1 MIMNFFDRLP
11 LLVKTGFGLGLAS
24 LFFLLAILGYE
35 PSDDVHDKAITQQLS
50 QGRQWVVEQQKALE
64 EQQQLLQRHAQVV
77 ATLKE
82 ELGRLRHSAPTANVS
97 STQETVI
104 RTAESN
110 FKALLDLQQ
119 ALADALSLDSG
130 TLSQPDQAKHFMASH
145 DRLAT
150 SVLALL
156 QKIPGKETDLWR
168 KSAKELEHTAR
179 ERNATL
185 ERLLKEKAA
194 FATRSKNSPPP
205 EYPTVSTPVES
216 PRNPLLNRAL
226 ADFEQAMARYDRD
239 KIRWLVVELRRTEKE
254 YRLHW
259 KSRFHDYFYLL
270 WKKLELAISDA
281 GEAAQEI
288 KTASLPYRD
297 AFTQFIAENR
307 AKRVAKERTINR
319 LNATAEKLEEMISQ
333 RRVEEIGLLFA
344 QLKGAVFSGDDKA
357 FKVVM
362 KDLRVKIDQSA
373 LPTAEKERLQGA
385 YEKLAASLNTLP
397 SPAQTSG
404 GPSPKQP
411 TPEDQAA
418 DPVEKTVQTLSH
430 LAQSMSRLDTLI
442 LANFPLNIRTN
453 SKNESVT
460 TPVPS
465 TPSGAGLD
473 SELPS
478 TQVPLP
484 VVDMGVFERSDTV
497 APTSPRSY
505 LFLVLALMGFLSGL
519 IATVVSAKSLA
530 KGPKRLLQ
538 QLCKVRSEHGKLDW
552 DVRMDESDT
561 MVGQIGGQINALLET
576 AKTMVAV
583 TPLAES
589 MTGLPTHET
598 VPENSFPVA
607 LQPDLSSGSAAE
619 ATQQVQEVEARLEF
633 VVGVVAKVSDHCK
646 HIGPNAETLLDNLT
660 CSLASLEAANTHL
673 SAIATVAVQSSSG
686 LSHLS
691 SLVEHSGTH
700 ITTAADTAGF
710 FQTSLSDVRLLCEAA
725 NGQAQLAGKLADANL
740 QIMQQ
745 LSVSA
750 TDIQAMVSMIND
762 IAEQTN
768 MLALNAAIEAAGAGD
783 AGKGFAVVANEV
795 KDLARQTAHVTRL
808 ISDKAT
814 DIQADTQEM
823 KNRSNQVNEA
833 IVQINQSSNQIL
845 GAMDIQGGNLLEF
858 SDNMTA
864 ITGGAND
871 VTRQVAESIRGM
883 TEITGNVHDILSNL
897 AEVTQGLQGS
907 RSELHEIAQEIALA
921 EREFA
926 EVTPWKR

>member
-1 MIMNFFDRLP
+1 MNFFDRLP

-24 LFFLLAILGYE
+24 LFFLLALIGYE
-35 PSDDVHDKAITQQLS
+35 TSDAIHDNAITQQLS
-50 QGRQWVVEQQKALE
+50 QGRQWIVEQQKALE
-64 EQQQLLQRHAQVV
+64 EQQRLLQRHAQVV

-82 ELGRLRHSAPTANVS
+82 ELGRLRHAAPPANVS

-119 ALADALSLDSG
+119 ALADALSLDFG

-150 SVLALL
+150 SALALL

-168 KSAKELEHTAR
+168 KSAKELEHSAR

-185 ERLLKEKAA
+185 ERWLKEKAA

-216 PRNPLLNRAL
+216 QRNHLLNSTL
-226 ADFEQAMARYDRD
+226 ADFERAMARYDRD

-259 KSRFHDYFYLL
+259 KSRFRDYFYLL
-270 WKKLELAISDA
+270 WKKLELAIVDA

-297 AFTQFIAENR
+297 AFTQFIAENQ
-307 AKRVAKERTINR
+307 AKRGAKERTINR
-319 LNATAEKLEEMISQ
+319 LNATAEKLEETIAQ
-333 RRVEEIGLLFA
+333 RRVEEIGWLFA

-362 KDLRVKIDQSA
+362 KDLRARIDQSA
-373 LPTAEKERLQGA
+373 LPTAEKNRLQGA
-385 YEKLAASLNTLP
+385 YEKLAASLNTLLA
-397 SPAQTSG
+397 PAQTSVT
-404 GPSPKQP
+404 PSQKQP
-411 TPEDQAA
+411 IPEDQAA
-418 DPVEKTVQTLSH
+418 DPAEKTIQMLSH

-442 LANFPLNIRTN
+442 LANFPLNIGTN
-453 SKNESVT
+453 SKHEPVT
-460 TPVPS
+460 MPVSS
-465 TPSGAGLD
+465 TPAGAD
-473 SELPS
+473 WDRVLPA

-484 VVDMGVFERSDTV
+484 VVDMGVFERSDTL
-497 APTSPRSY
+497 APASPRSY
-505 LFLVLALMGFLSGL
+505 LFLILALIGFLSGV
-519 IATVVSAKSLA
+519 IATVVAAKSLA

-538 QLCKVRSEHGKLDW
+538 QLSEISSEHGRSSGM
-552 DVRMDESDT
+552 VRMDESDDIF
-561 MVGQIGGQINALLET
+561 GQIGRQINSLLQV
-576 AKTMVAV
+576 AKAMVAV
-583 TPLAES
+583 TPSTEG
-589 MTGLPTHET
+589 MTGLPTHEA
-598 VPENSFPVA
+598 VPENGVPVA
-607 LQPDLSSGSAAE
+607 LQPDVSTRFAEE

-633 VVGVVAKVSDHCK
+633 VAGVVARVSDHCK

-660 CSLASLEAANTHL
+660 HSLASLETANTHL

-691 SLVEHSGTH
+691 SLAERSNTH
-700 ITTAADTAGF
+700 IATAADTAGF

-814 DIQADTQEM
+814 EIQADTQEM
-823 KNRSNQVNEA
+823 KNRSDQVNEA

-845 GAMDIQGGNLLEF
+845 GAMDIQGGNLVEF
-858 SDNMTA
+858 SDSMTA
-864 ITGGAND
+864 ITGEASD
-871 VTRQVAESIRGM
+871 ITRQVAESIRGM

-897 AEVTQGLQGS
+897 AEVTQSLQGS
-907 RSELHEIAQEIALA
+907 RSELHEIAQEIGLA
-921 EREFA
+921 EKEFL
-926 EVTPWKR
+926 EVASWKR